1 MAQATREE
9 SEPTYMY
16 NVPTSQVLQN
26 LANHILFKKE
36 AHMEV
41 FNEFLQQNF
50 ESIREHALQ
59 LSGMGPYFDGDA
71 IEYIT
76 FLKESYKHRVHSLL
90 WNSQDKMAVYAASTR
105 YLADVSQ
112 AQSVM

>member
-1 MAQATREE
+1 
-9 SEPTYMY
+9 
-16 NVPTSQVLQN
+16 
-26 LANHILFKKE
+26 
-36 AHMEV
+36 MEV

-59 LSGMGPYFDGDA
+59 LSGMGPYYDGDA

-90 WNSQDKMAVYAASTR
+90 WSSQDKMAVYAASTR
-105 YLADVSQ
+105 CVSCRGFTG
-112 AQSVM
+112 SVCLVFDNCCLT